1 MKDASMPQDQTHGRE
16 HQNLGNEVREWHD
29 SRVYKTVTRGA
40 GHEGEGGRRTRR
52 IRKQTKVE
60 GP

>member
-1 MKDASMPQDQTHGRE
+1 MGESIKT
-16 HQNLGNEVREWHD
+16 LGNEVREWHD
-29 SRVYKTVTRGA
+29 SQVYKTVTRGA
-40 GHEGEGGRRTRR
+40 GQEGGRRARR